1 MTFGTVYSA
10 ARKDLAQLAS
20 WTQDQ
25 LTQITSA
32 IATGWNIE
40 HNADGTHANV
50 TANSVRANRFNLGNV
65 YIYPLAYAAASSTTL
80 LGSGLR
86 RATFN
91 AVQVPDNTGIVLLL
105 PDDNAS
111 VDPAIDAGYA
121 VNSLV
126 FSTPP
131 KNGDLIFI
139 GQHANS
145 VFPIQ
150 LVSLAAAGRD
160 NFRFFIP
167 PKMSDPDASFATV
180 FTLSGNS
187 GLVPFVYLAAPA
199 AFRGSSATSTALG
212 AWTLLQCISSRTSP
226 L

>member
-1 MTFGTVYSA
+1 MNI
-10 ARKDLAQLAS
+10 AQQFRAQIGRLSGALQSELDQIVAS
-20 WTQDQ
+20 IQ
-25 LTQITSA
+25 
-32 IATGWNIE
+32 TGWNVE
-40 HNADGTHANV
+40 HDAEGHHTDI
-50 TANSVRANRFNLGNV
+50 TANSIRANRFNLGNV
-65 YIYPLAYAAASSTTL
+65 YTYPLAYAAASSTTL

-91 AVQVPDNTGIVLLL
+91 AVQVPDDTGIVLLL

-126 FSTPP
+126 FSTAP
-131 KNGDLIFI
+131 KNGDVIFI

-160 NFRFFIP
+160 NFKFFIP
-167 PKMSDPDASFATV
+167 PKMADPDASFATV

-199 AFRGSSATSTALG
+199 AFRGSSATSTVLG